1 MKRLLG
7 VLGLVGWA
15 AAASCGGESTSH
27 DRGGAARAGTSNAG
41 SHGADGGRSGAAPRA
56 GRGGTGGSSGHAGG
70 GTSGDGD
77 SGGATAGSG
86 DTGGSG
92 LVGPGP
98 CSVEPAELDGLSFDV
113 ELSPGDDQVF
123 VFHFVDGPDG
133 LEVVIGSDGYATRSL
148 LDVHAGKLELVGNLE
163 IRDDSGFGA
172 WTSDNGKYIEN
183 LELCVE
189 PPRDSAGRL
198 RGKGSA
204 LVIANADDYEDQWEE
219 PIDFDAGVDTRAP
232 SFPNAMKLY
241 PLEPELIPLSE
252 PVAPGASAMLSEP
265 PASLDPIVMAGTV
278 VGFRAPIVLP
288 LGLDSA
294 VTASAHDLGG
304 LRLASSLR
312 LSTDADPGVQ
322 AQDGFES
329 ELHSIDYGYPA
340 ELVHGSRA
348 LEGSASLFLPAGA
361 ETVLHLT
368 RPSPSAKLLRLE
380 LLPEPFLLQTSAN
393 IVVRAGVIGGTKI
406 ESFAIPFAADWSLD
420 GSLGAAGAGGGG
432 GAGAGSADAIAVE
445 LELGDAG
452 DDVLVSISTPLIE
465 ESSSAVVAAVID
477 RLRIE

>member
-1 MKRLLG
+1 MAN
-7 VLGLVGWA
+7 VG
-15 AAASCGGESTSH
+15 G
-27 DRGGAARAGTSNAG
+27 
-41 SHGADGGRSGAAPRA
+41 HGADGGRSGAAPRA

-113 ELSPGDDQVF
+113 ELSPGDDQAF

-133 LEVVIGSDGYATRSL
+133 LEVVIGSDGYATRST

-163 IRDDSGFGA
+163 IRDDSVGRP
-172 WTSDNGKYIEN
+172 WSSDNGAYIEN

-189 PPRDSAGRL
+189 PPRDSSGRL
-198 RGKGSA
+198 RGQGSL
-204 LVIANADDYEDQWEE
+204 LVIDNGDDYYDEWEE

-241 PLEPELIPLSE
+241 PLQPELIPLSE
-252 PVAPGASAMLSEP
+252 PVALGAEATVSAEP
-265 PASLDPIVMAGTV
+265 ETSLDPVVMAGTV

-294 VTASAHDLGG
+294 VSASAHDLGG
-304 LRLASSLR
+304 LRLVSSLR
-312 LSTDADPGVQ
+312 LSTDADPGIQ

-329 ELHSIDYGYPA
+329 ELHAIDYGDPS
-340 ELVHGSRA
+340 ELVQGRRA
-348 LEGSASLFLPAGA
+348 LEGSASLFVPAGT
-361 ETVLHLT
+361 ETVLHLR
-368 RPSPSAKLLRLE
+368 RPSPSAKLLRLDV
-380 LLPEPFLLQTSAN
+380 LPEPFLLQTSAS
-393 IVVRAGVIGGTKI
+393 IVVRAGVIGGTNI
-406 ESFAIPFAADWSLD
+406 ESFSIPLEADWSLD
-420 GSLGAAGAGGGG
+420 GPLGASGAGGGG
-432 GAGAGSADAIAVE
+432 GAGAGSADAVAVE
-445 LELGDAG
+445 LELGDPG